1 MKNNII
7 GTFTEETYKYGKIFY
22 LQTRTTKPCTE
33 EEKRIYGVDVKLDEN
48 SRVARIIEYNC
59 HDSGTDGGS
68 FYEIDISWEI
78 LNPRYFLYLDNA
90 KKQLIAVAKEKKLL

>member
-1 MKNNII
+1 MTNNKL

-59 HDSGTDGGS
+59 HDGGT

-78 LNPRYFLYLDNA
+78 LNPRYFQDLNNA
-90 KKQLIAVAKEKKLL
+90 KKQFIAVAKEKKLL

>member
-1 MKNNII
+1 MKNNKL
-7 GTFTEETYKYGKIFY
+7 GTFIEETYKYGKIFY

-59 HDSGTDGGS
+59 HDSGT

-78 LNPRYFLYLDNA
+78 LNPRYFQDLNNA

>member
-1 MKNNII
+1 MKNNKL
-7 GTFTEETYKYGKIFY
+7 GTFIEETYKYGKIFN

-48 SRVARIIEYNC
+48 RTIARIVEINC
-59 HDSGTDGGS
+59 HDGGT

-78 LNPRYFLYLDNA
+78 LNPRYFQDLNNA
-90 KKQLIAVAKEKKLL
+90 KKQLIAVVKEKKLL